1 MSRINI
7 SPNMKNILVLIAL
20 LLTIS
25 SYGQFYYNDIASAR
39 VISDRMKTY
48 LAQKVKTITATGYD
62 ARNIKTTD
70 FNEWQEIDPSKK
82 ILKITSRNGQL
93 VTRQS
98 YQFDDQLK
106 LIGIVDSSA
115 GIKSTT
121 SYFYDGKGN
130 ISSIKTTTSDSLKD
144 FSETIEHSYINNAA
158 GKPEKLWRITN
169 GTDSMEYRFT
179 IDEKG
184 NVIDEQLYRRGTG
197 FDPIY
202 YYYDDKNR
210 LTDVVRYDK
219 KLKKLMPDMLFEYD
233 ESDRIIQKMNV
244 VSAYHPDYIIW
255 RYVFNEKGLKSKEA
269 LFNKQKELTGKIE
282 YAYTFQ

>member
-1 MSRINI
+1 
-7 SPNMKNILVLIAL
+7 MKNILVLVAL
-20 LLTIS
+20 SLTIS
-25 SYGQFYYNDIASAR
+25 SFGQFYYNDIADAKM
-39 VISDRMKTY
+39 ISDRMKIY

-62 ARNIKTTD
+62 TRNVKTTD
-70 FNEWQEIDPSKK
+70 FNEWQEIDPLKK
-82 ILKITSRNGQL
+82 ILKVTSRNGQQ

-106 LIGIVDSSA
+106 LIGIVDSSTD
-115 GIKSTT
+115 IKSTT
-121 SYFYDGKGN
+121 VYSYDGKGN
-130 ISSIKTTTSDSLKD
+130 IVSIKTTTNDSLKD

-179 IDEKG
+179 VDDKG
-184 NVIDEQLYRRGTG
+184 NVVDEHLYRRDVA

-233 ESDRIIQKMNV
+233 ESDRVIQKMNV
-244 VSAYHPDYIIW
+244 MSSNRPDYIIW
-255 RYVFNEKGLKSKEA
+255 RYIFNEKGLKAKEA

>member
-1 MSRINI
+1 
-7 SPNMKNILVLIAL
+7 MKNVLVLIAL
-20 LLTIS
+20 SLTIS
-25 SYGQFYYNDIASAR
+25 SFGQFYYNDIADAKI
-39 VISDRMKTY
+39 ISERMKTY

-62 ARNIKTTD
+62 ARNVKTTD
-70 FNEWQEIDPSKK
+70 FNEWQDIDPLKK
-82 ILKITSRNGQL
+82 ILKVTSRNGQQ

-106 LIGIVDSSA
+106 LIGIVDSSTD
-115 GIKSTT
+115 IKSTT
-121 SYFYDGKGN
+121 VYSYDGKGN
-130 ISSIKTTTSDSLKD
+130 IVSIKTTTNDSLKD

-179 IDEKG
+179 IDDKG
-184 NVIDEQLYRRGTG
+184 NVIDEHLYRRDVP

-233 ESDRIIQKMNV
+233 DSNRVIQKMNV
-244 VSAYHPDYIIW
+244 MSSNRPDYIIW
-255 RYVFNEKGLKSKEA
+255 RYIFNEKGLN
-269 LFNKQKELTGKIE
+269 F
-282 YAYTFQ
+282 